1 MKYKTP
7 SFLQSITPIIF
18 LVVMLSINVFIFG
31 DLSLDGSN
39 QIVLILSGGLA
50 SIIAYFNGV
59 KWKILQEGMVS
70 NINSA
75 IPSLII
81 LLLVGALAGSWMI
94 SGIVPSMIYY
104 GIQILSPDIF
114 LLASCIICII
124 VSLATGSS
132 WTTSA
137 TIGIAL
143 MGVGKSLGV
152 DDGFIAGAVLSG
164 AYFGD
169 KMSPLSDTTNLA
181 PAVSGTTLFKHI
193 RYLSYTTIPSIIICL
208 LILLISGFL
217 FVEPSSFENSLI
229 VSESIKEKFF
239 ISPILFFPP
248 SVVIFLIYKKVSA
261 IPALFFGIVLGV
273 LFAIIFQSNI
283 IYEISLDGRKNWISI
298 FSGVMIS
305 LYGNV
310 SIETS
315 NEMVT
320 DLLTSSG
327 MFGMLSTI
335 WLIFSAMIFGG
346 AMEKGGFLSKIA
358 NTILNQVKSTGSLV
372 TSTAGSCIFFNITAS
387 DQYLSIVIPGKMYS
401 NFYKE
406 RGLAPENLSRTLE
419 DSGRVTSV
427 LIPWNTCGAYHSS
440 VLGVSTLTYLPYCFF
455 NIISPFMTVLFAYLK
470 IKIKRL

>member
-1 MKYKTP
+1 
-7 SFLQSITPIIF
+7 
-18 LVVMLSINVFIFG
+18 
-31 DLSLDGSN
+31 
-39 QIVLILSGGLA
+39 
-50 SIIAYFNGV
+50 
-59 KWKILQEGMVS
+59 
-70 NINSA
+70 
-75 IPSLII
+75 
-81 LLLVGALAGSWMI
+81 
-94 SGIVPSMIYY
+94 
-104 GIQILSPDIF
+104 
-114 LLASCIICII
+114 
-124 VSLATGSS
+124 
-132 WTTSA
+132 
-137 TIGIAL
+137 

-193 RYLSYTTIPSIIICL
+193 RYLSYTTIPSMIICL

-358 NTILNQVKSTGSLV
+358 NTILNKVKSTGSLV

-401 NFYKE
+401 NYYKE

-419 DSGRVTSV
+419 DSGTVTSV
-427 LIPWNTCGAYHSS
+427 LVPWNTCGAYHSS

>member
-1 MKYKTP
+1 MKVKNPT
-7 SFLQSITPIIF
+7 FIQSIIPIIF
-18 LVVMLSINVFIFG
+18 LIFLLGINVSIFG

-39 QIVLILSGGLA
+39 QIVLIFSASLA
-50 SIIAYFNGV
+50 ASIAYFNGI
-59 KWKILQEGMVS
+59 KWKVLQEGIVN
-70 NINSA
+70 NISSA
-75 IPSLII
+75 TPSILI
-81 LLLVGALAGSWMI
+81 LLLVGSLAGSWMI

-114 LLASCIICII
+114 LFAACIICIV

-137 TIGIAL
+137 TVGIAL
-143 MGVGKSLGV
+143 MGIGKSLGI

-193 RYLSYTTIPSIIICL
+193 RYLSYTTIPSISICL

-217 FVEPSSFENSLI
+217 FIEPSSFQNSLS
-229 VSESIKEKFF
+229 VADSIKEKFY
-239 ISPILFFPP
+239 ISPILFIPP
-248 SVVIFLIYKKVSA
+248 SIVIFLIYKKVPA
-261 IPALFFGIVLGV
+261 IPSLFSGILLGV
-273 LFAIIFQSNI
+273 IFAIIFQADI
-283 IYEISLDGRKNWISI
+283 IHEVSLGNEKNWIST
-298 FSGVMIS
+298 FSGIMIS
-305 LYGNV
+305 LYGNI

-315 NEMVT
+315 NSMVSN
-320 DLLTSSG
+320 LLSSSG

-346 AMEKGGFLSKIA
+346 VMEKGGFLSKIA
-358 NTILNQVKSTGSLV
+358 EVILNRVKSTGSLV
-372 TSTAGSCIFFNITAS
+372 VSTASSCVFFNITAS

-401 NFYKE
+401 NSYKE

-419 DSGRVTSV
+419 DSGTVTSV
-427 LIPWNTCGAYHSS
+427 LIPWNTCGAYHSG
-440 VLGVSTLTYLPYCFF
+440 VLGVSTLTYLLSL
-455 NIISPFMTVLFAYLK
+455 IHI
-470 IKIKRL
+470 

>member
-1 MKYKTP
+1 M
-7 SFLQSITPIIF
+7 
-18 LVVMLSINVFIFG
+18 
-31 DLSLDGSN
+31 
-39 QIVLILSGGLA
+39 
-50 SIIAYFNGV
+50 
-59 KWKILQEGMVS
+59 
-70 NINSA
+70 
-75 IPSLII
+75 
-81 LLLVGALAGSWMI
+81 
-94 SGIVPSMIYY
+94 
-104 GIQILSPDIF
+104 
-114 LLASCIICII
+114 
-124 VSLATGSS
+124 
-132 WTTSA
+132 
-137 TIGIAL
+137 
-143 MGVGKSLGV
+143 
-152 DDGFIAGAVLSG
+152 
-164 AYFGD
+164 
-169 KMSPLSDTTNLA
+169 
-181 PAVSGTTLFKHI
+181 
-193 RYLSYTTIPSIIICL
+193 
-208 LILLISGFL
+208 
-217 FVEPSSFENSLI
+217 
-229 VSESIKEKFF
+229 
-239 ISPILFFPP
+239 
-248 SVVIFLIYKKVSA
+248 IYKKVSA
-261 IPALFFGIVLGV
+261 IPALFFGIVLGG

-406 RGLAPENLSRTLE
+406 KGLAPENLSRTLE
-419 DSGRVTSV
+419 DSGTVTSV

-470 IKIKRL
+470 IKIRRL

>member
-1 MKYKTP
+1 MKVKNPT
-7 SFLQSITPIIF
+7 FIQSIIPIIF
-18 LVVMLSINVFIFG
+18 LIFLLGINVSIFG

-39 QIVLILSGGLA
+39 QIVLIFAASLA
-50 SIIAYFNGV
+50 ASIAYFNGI
-59 KWKILQEGMVS
+59 KWKVLQEGIVN
-70 NINSA
+70 NISSA
-75 IPSLII
+75 TPSILI
-81 LLLVGALAGSWMI
+81 LLLVGSLAGSWMI

-114 LLASCIICII
+114 LFAACIICVV

-137 TIGIAL
+137 TVGIAL
-143 MGVGKSLGV
+143 MGIGKSLGIA
-152 DDGFIAGAVLSG
+152 DGFIAGAVLSG

-193 RYLSYTTIPSIIICL
+193 RYLSYTTVPSISICL

-217 FVEPSSFENSLI
+217 FIEPSSFQNSLS
-229 VSESIKEKFF
+229 VADSIKEKFY
-239 ISPILFFPP
+239 ISPILFIPP
-248 SVVIFLIYKKVSA
+248 TIVIFLIYKKVPA
-261 IPALFFGIVLGV
+261 IPSLFSGILLGV
-273 LFAIIFQSNI
+273 IFAIIFQADI
-283 IYEISLDGRKNWISI
+283 IHEVSLGNEKNWIST
-298 FSGVMIS
+298 FSGIMIS
-305 LYGNV
+305 LYGSI

-315 NEMVT
+315 NSMVSN
-320 DLLTSSG
+320 LLSSSG

-346 AMEKGGFLSKIA
+346 VMEKGGFLSKIA
-358 NTILNQVKSTGSLV
+358 EVILNRVKSTGSLV
-372 TSTAGSCIFFNITAS
+372 VSTASSCVFFNITAS

-401 NFYKE
+401 NSYKE

-419 DSGRVTSV
+419 DSGTVTSV
-427 LIPWNTCGAYHSS
+427 LIPWNTCGAYHSG

-455 NIISPFMTVLFAYLK
+455 NIISPIMTILFAYLK
-470 IKIKRL
+470 IKIKKL